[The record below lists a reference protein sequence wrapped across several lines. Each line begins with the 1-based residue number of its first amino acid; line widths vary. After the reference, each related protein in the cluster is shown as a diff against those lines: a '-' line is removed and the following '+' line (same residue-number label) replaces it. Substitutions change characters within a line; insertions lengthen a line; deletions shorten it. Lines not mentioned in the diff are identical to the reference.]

1 MYLCE
6 YCAAYARVFTD
17 DILDIEEG
25 ITFQQAAEQKVHLTA
40 FGDQPSVSYPLQMSL
55 FAEVPPATIGGR

>member
-25 ITFQQAAEQKVHLTA
+25 ITFQQAAEQNVHLTA
-40 FGDQPSVSYPLQMSL
+40 FGDQQSASNPMQLSL
-55 FAEVPPATIGGR
+55 FADDPSAIIGGR